1 VIVVVVIAG
10 LLMAAGV
17 VGALWRII
25 RGPSALDRIIAS
37 DVLVATAIIAIGAE
51 MAINRHTDTLPVM
64 LGLALFG
71 IVGSVSVAR
80 FISSRDDT

>member
-1 VIVVVVIAG
+1 MIIVIAIAG
-10 LLMAAGV
+10 LLMAGGA
-17 VGALWRII
+17 VGAIIRII

-51 MAINRHTDTLPVM
+51 MAVNRHTDNLPVM

>member
-1 VIVVVVIAG
+1 MGAG
-10 LLMAAGV
+10 AI
-17 VGALWRII
+17 GALVRII

-37 DVLVATAIIAIGAE
+37 DVLVATAICAIGAE
-51 MAINRHTDTLPVM
+51 MAINRHTDTMPVL

-80 FISSRDDT
+80 FLSARDDT

>member
-1 VIVVVVIAG
+1 VIVVVIVAG
-10 LLMAAGV
+10 LLMGAGAI
-17 VGALWRII
+17 GALVRII

-37 DVLVATAIIAIGAE
+37 DVLVATAICAIGAE
-51 MAINRHTDTLPVM
+51 MAINRHTDTMPVL

-80 FISSRDDT
+80 FLSARDDT

>member
-1 VIVVVVIAG
+1 MIVVVIVAG
-10 LLMAAGV
+10 LLMGAGAI
-17 VGALWRII
+17 GALVRII

-37 DVLVATAIIAIGAE
+37 DVLVATAICAIGAE
-51 MAINRHTDTLPVM
+51 MAINRHTDTMPVL

-80 FISSRDDT
+80 FLSARDDT

>member
-1 VIVVVVIAG
+1 MIIVIAVAG
-10 LLMAAGV
+10 LLMAGGA
-17 VGALWRII
+17 VGAIVRII

-51 MAINRHTDTLPVM
+51 MAINRHTDNLPVM

>member
-1 VIVVVVIAG
+1 MIIVVIVAG
-10 LLMAAGV
+10 ALMG
-17 VGALWRII
+17 VGAIGAVWRII
-25 RGPSALDRIIAS
+25 KGPSALDRIIAS
-37 DVLVATAIIAIGAE
+37 DVLVATVMCALGAE
-51 MAINRHTDTLPVM
+51 MAVNRHTDTLPVM

>member
-1 VIVVVVIAG
+1 MIVVIILAG
-10 LLMAAGV
+10 LLFAAGA
-17 VGALWRII
+17 VGAVWRII

-37 DVLVATAIIAIGAE
+37 DVLVATAMCSIGAE
-51 MAINRHTDTLPVM
+51 MAINRHTDTLPVL

-80 FISSRDDT
+80 FLASRDDT

>member
-1 VIVVVVIAG
+1 MAG
-10 LLMAAGV
+10 
-17 VGALWRII
+17 GAIGAIWRII

-51 MAINRHTDTLPVM
+51 MAITGHTDNLPVM

>member
-1 VIVVVVIAG
+1 MIVVIVIAG
-10 LLMAAGV
+10 TLFAAGA
-17 VGALWRII
+17 VGALYRII

-37 DVLVATAIIAIGAE
+37 DVLVATAMCAIGAE
-51 MAINRHTDTLPVM
+51 MAINGHTDTLPVL

>member
-1 VIVVVVIAG
+1 VIIVVIIAG
-10 LLMAAGV
+10 LLMGAGAI
-17 VGALWRII
+17 GAVIRII

-37 DVLVATAIIAIGAE
+37 DVLVATAICAVGAE
-51 MAINRHTDTLPVM
+51 MAINGHTDTMPVL

>member
-1 VIVVVVIAG
+1 MIVVVILAG
-10 LLMAAGV
+10 LLMGAGAI
-17 VGALWRII
+17 GAIVRII

-37 DVLVATAIIAIGAE
+37 DVLVATAICAIGAE
-51 MAINRHTDTLPVM
+51 MAINGHTDTMPVL

-80 FISSRDDT
+80 FLASRDDT

>member
-1 VIVVVVIAG
+1 MIVVVVIAG
-10 LLMAAGV
+10 ALMAAGAI
-17 VGALWRII
+17 GALFRII

-51 MAINRHTDTLPVM
+51 MAINGHTDNLPVM

>member
-1 VIVVVVIAG
+1 MIIVIAIAG
-10 LLMAAGV
+10 LLMAGGA
-17 VGALWRII
+17 VGAIVRII

-51 MAINRHTDTLPVM
+51 MAVNRHTDNLPVM

>member
-1 VIVVVVIAG
+1 VIVVVILAG
-10 LLMAAGV
+10 LLMGAGAI
-17 VGALWRII
+17 GAIVRII

-37 DVLVATAIIAIGAE
+37 DVLVATAICAIGAE
-51 MAINRHTDTLPVM
+51 MAINGHTDTMPVL

-80 FISSRDDT
+80 FLASRDDT

>member
-1 VIVVVVIAG
+1 MIVVVILAG
-10 LLMAAGV
+10 LLMGAGAI
-17 VGALWRII
+17 GAILRII

-37 DVLVATAIIAIGAE
+37 DVLVATAICAIGAE
-51 MAINRHTDTLPVM
+51 MAINGHTDTMPVL

-80 FISSRDDT
+80 FLASRDDT